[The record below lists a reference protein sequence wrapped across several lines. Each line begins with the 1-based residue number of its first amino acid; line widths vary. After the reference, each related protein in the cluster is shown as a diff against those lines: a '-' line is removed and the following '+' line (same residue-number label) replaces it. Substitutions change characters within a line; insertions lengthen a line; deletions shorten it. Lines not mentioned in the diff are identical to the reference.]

1 MFLAEAELVTLT
13 GYTLPA
19 KQKAWLRAR
28 GWVFEVDRW
37 GRPIV
42 SRAHAE
48 RRLGG
53 VESPASPQP
62 NWSAL
67 DGQAA

>member
-1 MFLAEAELVTLT
+1 MTLLTPLELADLT

-37 GRPIV
+37 GRPKV

-48 RRLGG
+48 LRLGG
-53 VESPASPQP
+53 VQQTAAPEP
-62 NWSAL
+62 NWEAL
-67 DGQAA
+67 SGA